1 MTYLLSFL
9 RRQESSLINLQL
21 SNISV
26 KNLPNNW
33 LLSTF
38 YKYFIGLTKM
48 SVPKPIPP
56 IGT

>member
-26 KNLPNNW
+26 KKP
-33 LLSTF
+33 
-38 YKYFIGLTKM
+38 TKQLVALHFLQVFHW
-48 SVPKPIPP
+48 SY
-56 IGT
+56 